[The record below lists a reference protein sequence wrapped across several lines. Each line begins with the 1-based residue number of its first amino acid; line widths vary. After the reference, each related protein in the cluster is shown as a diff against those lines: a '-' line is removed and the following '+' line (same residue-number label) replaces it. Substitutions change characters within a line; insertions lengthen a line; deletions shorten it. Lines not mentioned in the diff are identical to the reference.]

1 MPYIKPEGRVFVD
14 GCVHRMIECL
24 TEGNE
29 LTDEEFMAIMGEVNY
44 MFSRIITACMGKPS
58 YAKICMTT
66 GVLENI
72 KQEFYRRVASPYED
86 NKKIQNGDIKEY
98 RNLT

>member
-1 MPYIKPEGRVFVD
+1 MPYIKQEGRVFLD

-29 LTDEEFMAIMGEVNY
+29 LTDAEFMTIMGEVNY

-72 KQEFYRRVASPYED
+72 KQEFYRRVASSYED
-86 NKKIQNGDIKEY
+86 KKILSNGDIREY
-98 RNLT
+98 RKLT

>member
-1 MPYIKPEGRVFVD
+1 MPYIKPEGRAFVD
-14 GCVHRMIECL
+14 SCVNRMIECL
-24 TEGNE
+24 TEENE

-72 KQEFYRRVASPYED
+72 KQEFYRRVAATYED
-86 NKKIQNGDIKEY
+86 NKKVQNGDIIEY
-98 RNLT
+98 RKF